1 MHTLSWQVM
10 ICLQLFLTA
19 PLPLDLFS
27 VRFLTLHIALLIA
40 LCIALRMALHIVL
53 LIALHIALCIALG
66 IALRITKLIALLRC
80 VSHYILRCVST
91 TYHTVYYVYCISHCV
106 SVEFFFH
113 LTLLTLL
120 VGLCMWNLLSKFT
133 ITQYF
138 FAFFF
143 ISHMQVYAY
152 MWAYKSV
159 CTYNQTSSKWCYI
172 CRATSKDGKD
182 SSKIKA
188 LNDTILRMNEKN
200 VRLTT
205 ENKSL
210 KEDLEKLLHQVAET
224 KEKKRMHC
232 LTFIQC
238 LFSQLGQWCCLSYWV
253 IQPAISGFLTW
264 VYLRNLNLWCSID

>member
-1 MHTLSWQVM
+1 M

-40 LCIALRMALHIVL
+40 LCIALRMALHIVLLIALRMALHIVL

-152 MWAYKSV
+152 M
-159 CTYNQTSSKWCYI
+159 
-172 CRATSKDGKD
+172 
-182 SSKIKA
+182 
-188 LNDTILRMNEKN
+188 
-200 VRLTT
+200 
-205 ENKSL
+205 
-210 KEDLEKLLHQVAET
+210 
-224 KEKKRMHC
+224 
-232 LTFIQC
+232 
-238 LFSQLGQWCCLSYWV
+238 
-253 IQPAISGFLTW
+253 
-264 VYLRNLNLWCSID
+264 